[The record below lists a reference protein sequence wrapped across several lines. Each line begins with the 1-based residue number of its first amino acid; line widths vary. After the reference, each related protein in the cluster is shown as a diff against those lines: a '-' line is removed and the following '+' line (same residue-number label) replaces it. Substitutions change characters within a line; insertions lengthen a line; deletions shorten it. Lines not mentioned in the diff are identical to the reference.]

1 MSVKVL
7 FDMNMPYCRSINVF
21 DIHVKHDLDRHHRQL
36 ICQHPS
42 VVFFYFSKFASMKEV
57 SIYEMIHMIE
67 VTVHMP
73 NELIAISSNII
84 CE

>member
-1 MSVKVL
+1 MVSVKIL

-42 VVFFYFSKFASMKEV
+42 VVFFSKFASMKEV

-67 VTVHMP
+67 VTVHMQ
-73 NELIAISSNII
+73 NDVIAISSNVKY
-84 CE
+84 E